1 MFRSQS
7 RPGPS
12 TRPRRTLG
20 VFLFACLFVAHA
32 PTSVWAARFHLADGT
47 VLEASYVGEADG
59 QVTVLTAKGKTEV
72 LDKPS
77 ILTVD
82 WSHRLS
88 DSREKQALRERT
100 AFFERRRKEAKKLVL
115 AFEKSKPDEHSKY
128 RSQLEGFQEHEL
140 LAALDRGLRS
150 SRPFLRDYSFDR
162 LESFQSKGMVVP
174 LVNNAL
180 NNPDRDFAKQSQ
192 DLALKRFPEVTR
204 EVYEY
209 VSYTGDVDRRLLAL
223 DTIQQ
228 IGSQKSVPRLVQ
240 GLSYVH
246 ADIRAQV
253 ARSKGL
259 REIPVRLSGS
269 SVSIEL
275 PELEILEVMT
285 TVQVPVRSL
294 RLIQERTV
302 ATLRSITGEDFGDN
316 AEAWS
321 QWWAQEQARQKRA
334 APKADR

>member
-1 MFRSQS
+1 MFHSESHAGPIPRARRARS
-7 RPGPS
+7 P
-12 TRPRRTLG
+12 
-20 VFLFACLFVAHA
+20 FFVALVIFAAA
-32 PTSVWAARFHLADGT
+32 PIPLWAARFHLADGS
-47 VLEASYVGEADG
+47 VLEASYIGEANG
-59 QVTVLTAKGKTEV
+59 QVTVLTARGKTEV

-88 DSREKQALRERT
+88 DSREKQALRKRT
-100 AFFERRRKEAKKLVL
+100 EFFQRRRKEAQKLIL
-115 AFEKSKPDEHSKY
+115 AFEKSKPEDHSQF
-128 RSQLEGFQEHEL
+128 RSELEAFQEHEL

-150 SRPFLRDYSFDR
+150 SRAYLREYSFDR
-162 LESFQSKGMVVP
+162 LETFQSKGMVVP

-180 NNPDRDFAKQSQ
+180 TNPDRDFAKQSQ
-192 DLALKRFPEVTR
+192 DLALERFPDATR
-204 EVYEY
+204 EAFEY
-209 VSYTGDVDRRLLAL
+209 VSCTGDVDRRLLAL
-223 DTIQQ
+223 DAIQQ
-228 IGSQKSVPRLVQ
+228 IGSEKSVPRLVY

-259 REIPVRLSGS
+259 KEVPVRLSGS

-294 RLIQERTV
+294 RRIQEKTV
-302 ATLRSITGEDFGDN
+302 TTLRSITGEDFGDD

-321 QWWAQEQARQKRA
+321 RWWAQEQARAKRV
-334 APKADR
+334 APTADH